1 MHSWSVSS
9 RRLLA
14 LPVTKRAL
22 REVLASWRELTG
34 GASRKDDDRRTLLAV
49 SGGADSSAMALALA
63 ACVPGADKRL
73 VIGHIMHDMRPQA
86 EARADRQLV
95 EELAAWMGVPCVHAE
110 ARIREGKG
118 NMEARAR
125 TMRYAQLRELACANR
140 CRFVASAHHADDVLE
155 TMLMRLVRGAGPRGL
170 ACVAPTRDLG
180 DGVMLV
186 RPFLM
191 QTRATC
197 EAICDASKWEWA
209 TDATNHDLTFARAKI
224 RAQVLPVLA
233 EIRPAASRRATQAA
247 LLMRQVSHLVATDA
261 AELLAQ
267 GRSAAGYAWSRA
279 FCRNVPEVV
288 MSEALRLAFTQ
299 VSDEKHDR
307 LSQRT
312 LSGVVRAVR
321 DARHDRRDFT
331 LGAGSARLHVRVEAL
346 TVTIHHEA

>member
-1 MHSWSVSS
+1 MTVP
-9 RRLLA
+9 A
-14 LPVTKRAL
+14 TKRAL
-22 REVLASWRELTG
+22 REVLRSWRELTG
-34 GASRKDDDRRTLLAV
+34 GSARKDDDRRTLLAV

-63 ACVPGADKRL
+63 AAVPGAEKRL
-73 VIGHIMHDMRPQA
+73 VIGHIMHDMRPQV
-86 EARADRQLV
+86 EAQADRDLV
-95 EELAAWMGVPCVHAE
+95 DELASWIGVPVVHAQ
-110 ARIREGKG
+110 ARVREGKG
-118 NMEARAR
+118 NLEARAR
-125 TMRYAQLRELACANR
+125 TLRYAQLRELACATR

-155 TMLMRLVRGAGPRGL
+155 TMLMRLIRGAGPRGL

-180 DGVMLV
+180 DGVTLV
-186 RPFLM
+186 RPLLM

-197 EAICDASKWEWA
+197 ETICDTCNWEWA
-209 TDATNHDLTFARAKI
+209 SDATNHDMAYARAKI

-233 EIRPAASRRATQAA
+233 ELRPAASRRATQAA

-312 LSGVVRAVR
+312 LTSVVRAVR
-321 DARHDRRDFT
+321 DARNDRRDFT

>member
-1 MHSWSVSS
+1 MT
-9 RRLLA
+9 
-14 LPVTKRAL
+14 LPATKRSL
-22 REVLASWRELTG
+22 REILRAWRDLTG
-34 GASRKDDDRRTLLAV
+34 GAARKDDDRRTLLAV

-63 ACVPGADKRL
+63 AAVPGADKRL
-73 VIGHIMHDMRPQA
+73 VIGHIMHDMRPREQA
-86 EARADRQLV
+86 HADWQLV
-95 EELAAWMGVPCVHAE
+95 QEMAAWVGVPVVKDDVAV
-110 ARIREGKG
+110 REGKG
-118 NMEARAR
+118 NIEAKAR
-125 TMRYAQLRELACANR
+125 TRRYAQLREMACATR

-180 DGVMLV
+180 DGVTLV
-186 RPFLM
+186 RPMLM
-191 QTRATC
+191 QTRPMC
-197 EAICDASKWEWA
+197 EAICDACNWEWA
-209 TDATNHDLTFARAKI
+209 TDATNHDLAYARAKI
-224 RAQVLPVLA
+224 RAQVLPVLH
-233 EIRPAASRRATQAA
+233 ELRPAASRRATQAA

-288 MSEALRLAFTQ
+288 LGEALRLAFTQ

-312 LSGVVRAVR
+312 LTGVLRAVH

-331 LGAGSARLHVRVEAL
+331 LGAGSARLHVRVESL